1 MLPPTAAQETSVRE
15 AALHTFLTRASSQ
28 HQKDVPPADC
38 SGTKLDCISASS
50 VEAMLMCD

>member
-15 AALHTFLTRASSQ
+15 AALHTLLTRASSQ
-28 HQKDVPPADC
+28 RQKDVPPADC